1 VSVSEAPLS
10 VSNLSL
16 NGSSEE
22 GVWEIEEFSYEF
34 RACVTYEI
42 VCAHAEQQR
51 ALLNLLTLQQLP
63 HQGEIYVVGEPVA
76 CLDPESLSEVRN
88 QRFGML
94 FEAPFLLPAFSVL
107 ENVAMPLFKI
117 ARVEAPQAKLITEEV
132 LDLLEMRSLMDAP
145 IADLSFADQHLV
157 AIARAVVH
165 HPKILVLDN
174 FGARLSGSDFG
185 VVASALRRVPSRIE
199 ATVLMSARADR
210 FADIANVRLKID
222 GEGCREVLRRFPHE

>member
-1 VSVSEAPLS
+1 LS

-22 GVWEIEEFSYEF
+22 GVWQIEGFSYEF

-42 VCAHAEQQR
+42 ACAQPEQQR

-63 HQGEIYVVGEPVA
+63 DQGEVYVAGEPVA

-94 FEAPFLLPAFSVL
+94 FEAPFLLPAFNVL

-117 ARVEAPQAKLITEEV
+117 ARVEAPQAKAITEEV
-132 LDLLEMRSLMDAP
+132 LDLLEMRPLMDAP

-174 FGARLSGSDFG
+174 FGARLGESDLG
-185 VVASALRRVPSRIE
+185 IVASALRRVPSRIE

-210 FADIANVRLKID
+210 FADLANVQLKID

>member
-1 VSVSEAPLS
+1 LS

-16 NGSSEE
+16 NGSSEK
-22 GVWEIEEFSYEF
+22 GVWQIGAFSYEF
-34 RACVTYEI
+34 RACVSYEI
-42 VCAHAEQQR
+42 ACAEPEQQR
-51 ALLNLLTLQQLP
+51 ALLNLLTLQQQP
-63 HQGEIYVVGEPVA
+63 EQGEIYVAGEPIA

-94 FEAPFLLPAFSVL
+94 FESPFLLPAFNVL

-117 ARVEAPQAKLITEEV
+117 ARVEAPQAKAITEEV
-132 LDLLEMRSLMDAP
+132 LDLLEMRPLMDAP
-145 IADLSFADQHLV
+145 IEDLSFLDQHLV

-174 FGARLSGSDFG
+174 FGARLSRSDLG
-185 VVASALRRVPSRIE
+185 IVASALRRVPSRIE
-199 ATVLMSARADR
+199 ATVLMSAHADR
-210 FADIANVRLKID
+210 FADMANVRLKID